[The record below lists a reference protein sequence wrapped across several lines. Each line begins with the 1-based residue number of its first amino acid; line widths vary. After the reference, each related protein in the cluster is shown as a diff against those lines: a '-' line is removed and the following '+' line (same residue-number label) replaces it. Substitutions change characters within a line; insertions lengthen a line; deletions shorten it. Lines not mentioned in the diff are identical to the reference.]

1 MAQTSYGSLY
11 SVFVF
16 VLAFSIINF
25 YVTKIKEDKRMKL
38 QILKKAEEK
47 KAAAI
52 KFDEN
57 WKATWND
64 VWMCNSNS
72 NYQATCHS
80 LEIFSETRD
89 NFVK

>member
-38 QILKKAEEK
+38 EILKKAEEK
-47 KAAAI
+47 KVAAI

-64 VWMCNSNS
+64 VWMCNSN
-72 NYQATCHS
+72 YQATCHC

-89 NFVK
+89 NFVE

>member
-38 QILKKAEEK
+38 DILKKAEEK

-57 WKATWND
+57 WKILWND
-64 VWMCNSNS
+64 VWMCH
-72 NYQATCHS
+72 NYRETCHS

-89 NFVK
+89 NFVKS